1 MQIILVN
8 NHGNKLVDEYKTDDH
23 ARYGNHHVIGQGF
36 YHVKIPEFQVL
47 GVLLT
52 SPAIVPTL
60 SLTSV
65 NMVSKL
71 VRTHPCN
78 SSFMNSV
85 ILSMIPPMNYE
96 NRVVSCGITVCATM
110 MMPPPLISCLM
121 PCDFAPGLSFP
132 YPSRRLI
139 TPHTPTPAPI
149 AVTTCFKSCY

>member
-1 MQIILVN
+1 MIIPAMGIITLSDRVF
-8 NHGNKLVDEYKTDDH
+8 
-23 ARYGNHHVIGQGF
+23 IMS
-36 YHVKIPEFQVL
+36 KIPEFQVL

-71 VRTHPCN
+71 VSTHPCN

-96 NRVVSCGITVCATM
+96 NSVVSCGITVCATI
-110 MMPPPLISCLM
+110 MMPPPLISCFM
-121 PCDFAPGLSFP
+121 SFMRK
-132 YPSRRLI
+132 YLLEMSLEKI
-139 TPHTPTPAPI
+139 KI
-149 AVTTCFKSCY
+149 D